1 MKEEYNEFGMSK
13 SQIFSEK
20 VCIVCFGLMTLLIGG
35 FILTKFIQKLFT
47 F

>member
-1 MKEEYNEFGMSK
+1 MKNEVNELGMSK

-35 FILTKFIQKLFT
+35 FLLTKYIQSLLS
-47 F
+47 